1 MDMENKDMTLENA
14 AEAITAEELKNPEA
28 LATYIVKVLDSK
40 KAKDIKLLHVEK
52 QTIIADYFVICTG
65 NSRTQIR
72 SLADEIEFKL
82 SAYDVAPL
90 HTEGTDTGI
99 WVLQDFG
106 NVIVH
111 IFNSE
116 SRDFYKLDK
125 LYMDTTEQDISALL
139 TEN

>member
-1 MDMENKDMTLENA
+1 MDMENKDLTLENS
-14 AEAITAEELKNPEA
+14 AETVTAEELQNPEA

-52 QTIIADYFVICTG
+52 QTVIADYFVICTG

-72 SLADEIEFKL
+72 ALADEVEFKL
-82 SAYDVAPL
+82 SAYEIAPM
-90 HTEGTDTGI
+90 HTEGADTGV

-111 IFNSE
+111 IFNGE

-125 LYMDTTEQDISALL
+125 LYMDTTKQDISGLL
-139 TEN
+139 TED

>member
-1 MDMENKDMTLENA
+1 MDTERKDLNLENA
-14 AEAITAEELKNPEA
+14 EPEVTAEALHDSEK
-28 LATYIVKVLDSK
+28 LASYIVKVLDSK

-72 SLADEIEFKL
+72 ALADEVEFQLSQYAIE
-82 SAYDVAPL
+82 PM
-90 HTEGTDTGI
+90 HTEGADTGI

-111 IFNSE
+111 IFNGE

-125 LYMDTTEQDISALL
+125 LYMGTTEQDISGLL
-139 TEN
+139 TED

>member
-1 MDMENKDMTLENA
+1 MDMEKKDMLTEESVVDEAPATPREL
-14 AEAITAEELKNPEA
+14 AE
-28 LATYIVKVLDSK
+28 YIVKVLDSK
-40 KAKDIKLLHVEK
+40 KAKEIKLLHVEK
-52 QTIIADYFVICTG
+52 QTVIADYFVICTG

-82 SAYDVAPL
+82 SAFGITPS
-90 HTEGTDTGI
+90 HIEGADTGI
-99 WVLQDFG
+99 WVLQDFD

-125 LYMDTTEQDISALL
+125 LYMDTTEEDISALL